1 MTDEEFEKM
10 LAGLP
15 VKNEDADPISR
26 AAANVRQPTASSVSS
41 PSFTVIPDQEEDSF
55 FDKAGRFARGFG
67 AGYAGKGEDYLESVR
82 NQRQQKDMKLLQ
94 ASALDARAI
103 QQAIQ
108 GEDMPKAI
116 DVLVDR
122 MSILERMGEDTSDTK
137 MLRDAL
143 LRGRPDI
150 VMGELNTFLNALPK
164 QTIDPKMI
172 TDQGQMVTQR
182 LGGDPTAQTVAGFTP
197 EEPDKPATLRALE
210 ERARLAGIPEGS
222 EAYKRFMEFGGGS
235 YQETAKLGVKY
246 RNGTII
252 NYPAFGDPIVYE
264 NGVRITDPA
273 GIETAIK
280 AGIDSGIL
288 EAGGIAGAQALAK
301 GQEERSQEVINRG
314 RSAAEST
321 ALLRRTLSLLDS
333 IPTGGLAAAKLA
345 ATDFLGVTG
354 ADEGELSANLG
365 RAVLSQLR
373 ETFGAAFTE
382 REGARLDRL
391 SARFGRSTAS
401 NQRIIQQA
409 LMIATE
415 SANRAIARAE
425 DDGDIETASEIED
438 MLLFEVAP
446 QKQRIKVDAEGNIID

>member
-1 MTDEEFEKM
+1 
-10 LAGLP
+10 
-15 VKNEDADPISR
+15 
-26 AAANVRQPTASSVSS
+26 
-41 PSFTVIPDQEEDSF
+41 
-55 FDKAGRFARGFG
+55 
-67 AGYAGKGEDYLESVR
+67 
-82 NQRQQKDMKLLQ
+82 
-94 ASALDARAI
+94 
-103 QQAIQ
+103 
-108 GEDMPKAI
+108 MPKAV

-122 MSILERMGEDTSDTK
+122 MNVLEQMGEDTSDTK

-143 LRGRPDI
+143 IGGRPDI
-150 VMGELNTFLNALPK
+150 VMGELNTFLSSLPK
-164 QTIDPKMI
+164 QAIDPKMI
-172 TDQGQMVTQR
+172 TSQGQMVTQS
-182 LGGDPTAQTVAGFTP
+182 LGGDPMAQTVSGFIP

-210 ERARLAGIPEGS
+210 ERAKLAGIPEGS
-222 EAYKRFMEFGGGS
+222 EQYKRFMEFGGGS

-264 NGVRITDPA
+264 NGVRITDPTQ
-273 GIETAIK
+273 IETAIQ
-280 AGIDSGIL
+280 AGIESGIL

-321 ALLRRTLSLLDS
+321 ALLRRSINLLNT

-401 NQRIIQQA
+401 NQRILEQA
-409 LMIATE
+409 LAIAE
-415 SANRAIARAE
+415 DSANRAIARAE
-425 DDGDIETASEIED
+425 DDGDTETATEIED
-438 MLLFEVAP
+438 LLLFDVAP
-446 QKQRIKVDAEGNIID
+446 QKQRIKVNANGDIID

>member
-1 MTDEEFEKM
+1 MTDEEFERM

-15 VKNEDADPISR
+15 EGDQGAMP
-26 AAANVRQPTASSVSS
+26 RQPVASSASR
-41 PSFTVIPDQEEDSF
+41 PAFTAIPDRRDDSF
-55 FDKAGRFARGFG
+55 LKKAGRFAMGFG
-67 AGYAGKGEDYLESVR
+67 AGYAGRGDEYLDSLQKKRKE
-82 NQRQQKDMKLLQ
+82 KDMQLLK
-94 ASALDARAI
+94 ATALDARNI

-108 GEDMPKAI
+108 NENFPKAI

-122 MSILERMGEDTSDTK
+122 MNLLEQMGEDISDTK

-143 LRGRPDI
+143 IGGRPDI
-150 VMGELNTFLNALPK
+150 VMGELNTFLSSLPK
-164 QTIDPKMI
+164 QAIDPKMI
-172 TDQGQMVTQR
+172 TSQGQMVTQS
-182 LGGDPTAQTVAGFTP
+182 LGGTPTAQTVSGFIP

-210 ERARLAGIPEGS
+210 ERARLAGIPEGT
-222 EAYKRFMEFGGGS
+222 EQYRRFMEFGGGS

-264 NGVRITDPA
+264 NGVKITDPTQ
-273 GIETAIK
+273 IERAIK

-301 GQEERSQEVINRG
+301 GQEERSQDVINRG
-314 RSAAEST
+314 REAAEST
-321 ALLRRTLSLLDS
+321 ALLRRTISLIDS
-333 IPTGGLAAAKLA
+333 IPSGGLAKAKLA

-382 REGARLDRL
+382 REGARLERL
-391 SARFGRSTAS
+391 SARFGRGAAS
-401 NQRIIQQA
+401 NKRIVEQA
-409 LMIATE
+409 LMIAE
-415 SANRAIARAE
+415 EAAYRAIARAE
-425 DDGDIETASEIED
+425 EDGDIETAAEIED

-446 QKQRIKVDAEGNIID
+446 QTKRIKVNADGDIIDQ